1 MKEHCIEN
9 DINQILEQNEAKRD
23 KDEGEEGGEEDG
35 EIEER
40 GELEEKMAESSLEST
55 QVQDQNMFVLTQVLL
70 SSLVE
75 VTSPLSYLLYI
86 TFLQ

>member
-23 KDEGEEGGEEDG
+23 KDEGEEDG
-35 EIEER
+35 EIEEP